1 MQDIKQVQEEVTQF
15 VKVFLKHLKDQD
27 ELNSS
32 LQVFCRVDVGIL
44 SGPPNL
50 VSYFVNEVERGITT
64 SLWVGEGSHAAGI
77 VGMGIVAPLKR
88 WIAAEK
94 IRLDVRE
101 YYCNA

>member
-1 MQDIKQVQEEVTQF
+1 MEQF

-44 SGPPNL
+44 SRPPNIA
-50 VSYFVNEVERGITT
+50 SYFVNEVERGITA
-64 SLWVGEGSHAAGI
+64 SLWVGEGSHAAGM
-77 VGMGIVAPLKR
+77 VGMGIVTPLKH
-88 WIAAEK
+88 WIAMEK

-101 YYCNA
+101 YYRDV